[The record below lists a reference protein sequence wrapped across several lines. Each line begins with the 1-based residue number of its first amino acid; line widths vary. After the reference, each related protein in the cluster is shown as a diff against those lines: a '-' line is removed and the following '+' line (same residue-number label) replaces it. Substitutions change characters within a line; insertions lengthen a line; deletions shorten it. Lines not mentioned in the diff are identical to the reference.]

1 MRLHQGQPSCLDV
14 MSWSLR
20 LGRFFG
26 IDVFVHFTFVLVLG
40 FLAVAY
46 WMAERD
52 VLKVVEGLLFFLAIF
67 LCVLMHEYGHAL
79 MARRYG
85 VKTKDITLL
94 PIGGLARL
102 ERLPREPVQELWIAL
117 AGPAVNVVIAGVL
130 ALALTLA
137 RAWQPLEHLSPV
149 AGGFAER
156 LLILNVFLVLFNML
170 PAFPMDGGRVVRS
183 LLAMRLGF
191 ARATRIAATLG
202 QAMAFLFALVGLL
215 APQPMLLLIALFV
228 WIGAAQEAGAAQ
240 FQSSLSGVTVE
251 RAMMTDF
258 QVLEPDDSLGRA
270 VQLILAGAQQDFPVV
285 AEGVVAGV
293 LTRRALLEGLAKGG
307 PITPVSRVMLTQIE
321 VARPEE
327 MVEDALAR
335 GRTQELTLL
344 PVMREGRLVG
354 LLTVENL
361 SEYVAIQAA
370 LHERRAR

>member
-1 MRLHQGQPSCLDV
+1 
-14 MSWSLR
+14 MSWSIR
-20 LGRFFG
+20 IGRFFG
-26 IDVFVHFTFVLVLG
+26 IDVFLHFTFLLVLG
-40 FLAVAY
+40 FLTVAY

-52 VLKVVEGLLFFLAIF
+52 ALKVAEGVLFFLAIF
-67 LCVLMHEYGHAL
+67 LCVLLHEYGHAL

-85 VKTKDITLL
+85 VRTRDITLL

-102 ERLPREPVQELWIAL
+102 ERIPQEPVQELWIAL
-117 AGPAVNVVIAGVL
+117 AGPAVNVVIAGLL
-130 ALALTLA
+130 ALGLTIGN
-137 RAWQPLEHLSPV
+137 AWQPFGHLTPV

-156 LLILNVFLVLFNML
+156 LLVLNLFLVLFNML

-202 QAMAFLFALVGLL
+202 QGMAFLFALIGLL

-240 FQSSLSGVTVE
+240 FKSSLGGVTVE

-285 AEGVVAGV
+285 AEGKVIGV
-293 LTRRALLEGLAKGG
+293 LTRRSLLEGLTRGG
-307 PITPVSRVMLTQIE
+307 PTTRVNQAMSGQVE
-321 VARPEE
+321 VARPDEL
-327 MVEDALAR
+327 VEDALAR
-335 GRTQELTLL
+335 GRVQELHLL
-344 PVMREGRLVG
+344 PVMREQQLVG
-354 LLTVENL
+354 LLTVENI

-370 LHERRAR
+370 LRERASR

>member
-1 MRLHQGQPSCLDV
+1 

-26 IDVFVHFTFVLVLG
+26 IDVFVHVTFLLVLG

-52 VLKVVEGLLFFLAIF
+52 LLRVVEGLVFFLAIF
-67 LCVLMHEYGHAL
+67 LCVLLHEYGHAL

-85 VKTKDITLL
+85 VKTRDITLL

-102 ERLPREPVQELWIAL
+102 ERFPQEPIQELWIAL
-117 AGPAVNVVIAGVL
+117 AGPAVNVVIAGLL
-130 ALALTLA
+130 ALGLTLGQ
-137 RAWQPLEHLSPV
+137 AWQPLDGLSPV

-156 LLILNVFLVLFNML
+156 LLVLNVFLVLFNML

-202 QAMAFLFALVGLL
+202 QGMAFLFALVGLL
-215 APQPMLLLIALFV
+215 APMPMLLLIALFV
-228 WIGAAQEAGAAQ
+228 WIGAAQEAGAAE
-240 FQSSLSGVTVE
+240 FKSSLRGVTVE

-258 QVLEPDDSLGRA
+258 HALEPDDSLGRA
-270 VQLILAGAQQDFPVV
+270 VQLILAGSQQDFPVV
-285 AEGVVAGV
+285 AGGQVIGV

-307 PITPVSRVMLTQIE
+307 PITPVGQAMKTQVE
-321 VARPEE
+321 LAHPDE

-335 GRTQELTLL
+335 GRAQELPLL
-344 PVMREGRLVG
+344 PVMRDQQLVG

-370 LHERRAR
+370 LQGRRGVAGTR